1 MNWDFFF
8 RQLSAGKNIDETC
21 FSFCDDPD
29 EKEHYLG
36 FIPHCDEPYWIGY
49 CDVEG
54 GCAFKTA
61 EELVSA
67 PVFEGKCLRERW
79 SGVMI
84 NGIGGLSF
92 EEWLK
97 YAEHVPPESTL

>member
-67 PVFEGKCLRERW
+67 PVFDGKSIRERW
-79 SGVMI
+79 SSIMTVSYTHLDVYKRQARSRSGP
-84 NGIGGLSF
+84 
-92 EEWLK
+92 
-97 YAEHVPPESTL
+97 A

>member
-1 MNWDFFF
+1 MIRMKRSIIWVLF
-8 RQLSAGKNIDETC
+8 RIAMSHIGSAIAMWRGDA
-21 FSFCDDPD
+21 P
-29 EKEHYLG
+29 LR
-36 FIPHCDEPYWIGY
+36 P
-49 CDVEG
+49 
-54 GCAFKTA
+54 

-67 PVFEGKCLRERW
+67 PVFDGKSLRERW
-79 SGVMI
+79 SSIMI

>member
-1 MNWDFFF
+1 M
-8 RQLSAGKNIDETC
+8 
-21 FSFCDDPD
+21 
-29 EKEHYLG
+29 
-36 FIPHCDEPYWIGY
+36 
-49 CDVEG
+49 EG
-54 GCAFKTA
+54 GCVFKTA

-67 PVFEGKCLRERW
+67 PVFDGKSLRERW
-79 SGVMI
+79 SSIMI

>member
-1 MNWDFFF
+1 MIRMKRSIIWV
-8 RQLSAGKNIDETC
+8 LSRIAM
-21 FSFCDDPD
+21 S
-29 EKEHYLG
+29 H
-36 FIPHCDEPYWIGY
+36 IGY

-67 PVFEGKCLRERW
+67 PVFDGKSLRERW

-97 YAEHVPPESTL
+97 YAEHVPLESTL